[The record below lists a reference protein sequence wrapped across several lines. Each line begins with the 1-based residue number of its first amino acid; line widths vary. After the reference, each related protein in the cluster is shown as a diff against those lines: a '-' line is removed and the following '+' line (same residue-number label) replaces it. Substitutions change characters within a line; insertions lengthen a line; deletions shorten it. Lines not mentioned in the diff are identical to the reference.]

1 MNATQRMKWYWS
13 GSMIGILVILIGLLK
28 LSGQTPV
35 PPVAPAGDA
44 HLPSF
49 SLKQSK

>member
-28 LSGQTPV
+28 LSGQPPIT
-35 PPVAPAGDA
+35 PVAPANDA

-49 SLKQSK
+49 LIHQN